1 MSAPLAR
8 RLTPSAFRDEL
19 AALQDSLRR
28 RIELEVDGFPADPV
42 ARDARIA
49 TVADPERG
57 FRFFVETYFPHYV
70 RAAPNALH
78 LHLFERLPRMIRESR
93 PGRRGAR
100 LVEKAPRGSAK
111 STIATQLFS
120 LWCIVRKLKRFIMVV
135 MDAYDQAAL
144 MVEAIKIELE
154 ENPRLAS
161 DFPDAVGAGRTWR
174 EGEIVTQ
181 NDVRLQGLGTGQKVR
196 GRRHGPYRPDLVLLD
211 DVEND
216 EDVRNP
222 RLRDKLQNWIL
233 KAVEPVGAQD
243 GSIDIVMLGTML
255 HFDSVLQR
263 LATTPG
269 WEGHTFKAI
278 ERWPD
283 RMDLWDRFSELAI
296 NAGEPEARAFYEAR
310 RAEMDAGAVL
320 FWPAMKPLV
329 DLMWKRATN
338 ANSFGSEDQN
348 EPFNDQSPFKDLTF
362 WVLKKAEWIFFGA
375 VDPSLGRK
383 GASRDPSAILIGG
396 WDRASGVLDVVEAS
410 IRRRLPDVI
419 IADVIALAKEYRPA
433 LWAVE
438 AVQFQEFLRTEL
450 MKRAVL
456 EGVALPAIPVVPN
469 TDKLL
474 RIERLQPPI
483 AAGLVR
489 LHPTQ
494 SVLLDQLRQF
504 PNGDHD
510 DGPDALEM
518 LWSLAVEKG
527 GGLMPGAIVS
537 TAAGDDRVGGYRM
550 GAGGLSGFRMR

>member
-8 RLTPSAFRDEL
+8 RLTPSAFREQL

-28 RIELEVDGFPADPV
+28 RIELEVDGFPDDPQARLDRIAKVGDPV
-42 ARDARIA
+42 S
-49 TVADPERG
+49 G
-57 FRFFVETYFPHYV
+57 YRFFVETYFPHYIK
-70 RAAPNALH
+70 AAPNALH
-78 LHLFERLPRMIRESR
+78 LHLFERLPRMISESR
-93 PGRRGAR
+93 PGRPGAR

-111 STIATQLFS
+111 STMATQLFT
-120 LWCIVRKLKRFIMVV
+120 LWCVVLRLKRFPLII

-144 MVEAIKIELE
+144 MLEAIKVELE
-154 ENPRLAS
+154 ENPRLAY
-161 DFPDAVGAGRTWR
+161 DFPEACGAGRTWR
-174 EGEIVTQ
+174 EGEIVTT
-181 NDVRLQGLGTGQKVR
+181 NDVRIQALGTGQKVR

-216 EDVRNP
+216 EDVKNP
-222 RLRDKLQNWIL
+222 RSRDKLENWIL
-233 KAVEPVGAQD
+233 KAVVPVGPQD
-243 GSIDIVMLGTML
+243 DSIDIVMLGTML

-263 LATTPG
+263 LSEKPG
-269 WEGHTFKAI
+269 WEGHTFRAI
-278 ERWPD
+278 ERMPD
-283 RMDLWDRFSELAI
+283 RMDLWDKFTEIALTGAEDLA
-296 NAGEPEARAFYEAR
+296 RTFYDQH

-320 FWPAMKPLV
+320 FWPKMKPLV
-329 DLMWKRATN
+329 NLMWRRATD

-348 EPFNDQSPFKDLTF
+348 EPFNEASPFKDLTF
-362 WVLKKAEWIFFGA
+362 WVTRKREWIFFGA

-396 WDRASGVLDVVEAS
+396 WDRAAGVLDVVEAS

-456 EGVALPAIPVVPN
+456 EGVALPAIPVTPT

-537 TAAGDDRVGGYRM
+537 TVAGGDRVGGYRL
-550 GAGGLSGFRMR
+550 GGGGLGGFRMR